1 MGFMDELRKLTQP
14 YDDEDDFFDG
24 ADSSLREPAQ
34 PSAAQLEF
42 ENNFGAEAVVT
53 PEPAPRPKQ
62 TKPAAE
68 GGLFGGFGKKN
79 AGKPKAQRERTVN
92 FGGSDQQVILFS
104 PKTFDEA
111 GELVNY
117 LGIGRS
123 VVMTLEGVPN
133 DSARRLLDFL
143 SGITFA
149 LEGKITPISAK
160 TYFVTP
166 QHVDVLNPGTPSQE
180 QPVSDGQYF

>member
-14 YDDEDDFFDG
+14 YDEDDDFFEG
-24 ADSSLREPAQ
+24 AEVGLREQ
-34 PSAAQLEF
+34 PQVSAAQQTF
-42 ENNFGAEAVVT
+42 EESFGAEPTAA
-53 PEPAPRPKQ
+53 PEPAPKPKPQ
-62 TKPAAE
+62 KPAAE
-68 GGLFGGFGKKN
+68 GGLFGGFKKG
-79 AGKPKAQRERTVN
+79 APKGRAQRERTVN
-92 FGGSDQQVILFS
+92 FAGSDQQVILFS
-104 PKTFDEA
+104 PRSFDEA

-117 LGIGRS
+117 LSLGRS

-143 SGITFA
+143 SGIAFA

-166 QHVDVLNPGTPSQE
+166 QNVDVLSPGSSGE
-180 QPVSDGQYF
+180 QPESGGQSF

>member
-42 ENNFGAEAVVT
+42 ENNFGAEAVGT

-68 GGLFGGFGKKN
+68 GGLFGGFGKKTSRSSCSV
-79 AGKPKAQRERTVN
+79 PRPLTRP
-92 FGGSDQQVILFS
+92 GSW
-104 PKTFDEA
+104 
-111 GELVNY
+111 
-117 LGIGRS
+117 
-123 VVMTLEGVPN
+123 
-133 DSARRLLDFL
+133 
-143 SGITFA
+143 
-149 LEGKITPISAK
+149 
-160 TYFVTP
+160 
-166 QHVDVLNPGTPSQE
+166 
-180 QPVSDGQYF
+180 